1 MVIIHLIVIAFNPT
15 RTELLFLLLV
25 LLPVMWGQG
34 GGGGELRKPSL
45 FNLRPV
51 HNNVLGLLNIKVE
64 FD

>member
-1 MVIIHLIVIAFNPT
+1 MSF
-15 RTELLFLLLV
+15 FLTSDPATGNV
-25 LLPVMWGQG
+25 G
-34 GGGGELRKPSL
+34 GGWGELRKASL

>member
-15 RTELLFLLLV
+15 RTELFFLLLV
-25 LLPVMWGQG
+25 LLPVMWGR
-34 GGGGELRKPSL
+34 GGGELRKPSL

>member
-25 LLPVMWGQG
+25 LLPGRW
-34 GGGGELRKPSL
+34 GELRKPSL
-45 FNLRPV
+45 FNLRPG